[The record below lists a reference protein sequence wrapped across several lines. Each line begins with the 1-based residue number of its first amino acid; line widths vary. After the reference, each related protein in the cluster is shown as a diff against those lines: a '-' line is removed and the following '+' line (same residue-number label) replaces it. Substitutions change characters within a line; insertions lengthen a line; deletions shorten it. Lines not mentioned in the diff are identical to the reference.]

1 MEVYKC
7 RTGSYQVIYFNLQ
20 LPDDVAVVV
29 AEEEEEEEAT
39 EAEVVAVVA

>member
-1 MEVYKC
+1 MEGYKY

-29 AEEEEEEEAT
+29 AEEEEEEAT
-39 EAEVVAVVA
+39 EAEIGAVVA

>member
-1 MEVYKC
+1 MEEYKC

-20 LPDDVAVVV
+20 LPDEVAVVV
-29 AEEEEEEEAT
+29 AEEDEAT

>member
-1 MEVYKC
+1 MEEYKC

-20 LPDDVAVVV
+20 LPDEVAVVV
-29 AEEEEEEEAT
+29 AEEEEDEAT